1 MISKKQ
7 KYEMI
12 KSLKKEIIQ
21 RKKELTNQKIKTI
34 YFGGGTPSIL
44 KNNEIAT
51 LLKQIYNTYYIQKN
65 AEITIEC
72 NPDDLTLNKLLSYKE
87 IGFNRLSI
95 GIQSFN
101 KNELQFM
108 NRAHNAQ
115 EALLSIELAKK
126 AGFNNITIDLIYGLP
141 NQTLKDWKKNLDIM
155 FSLNIQHFA
164 AYSLTI
170 EKKTA
175 LYHLIKKQ
183 KVTAL
188 TDKKI
193 ISQFNYLQKKAK
205 EKGFVHYEISNFGKK
220 GYFSRH
226 NSSYWKGD
234 NYLGIG
240 PSAHSYNGTRR
251 RWNIA
256 SNKKYISN
264 INNGISYFEEEFL
277 TKNQQYNEYVF
288 TSLRTIWGID
298 NTIIKKKYGVKIEL
312 YFLTEIKKWEKKK
325 YVNSKANIYKLTK
338 RGKIFA
344 DLIASDL
351 FIVD

>member
-1 MISKKQ
+1 
-7 KYEMI
+7 MI
-12 KSLKKEIIQ
+12 KSLKEEIKQ
-21 RKKELTNQKIKTI
+21 RKKEVNNQKIKTI
-34 YFGGGTPSIL
+34 YFGGGTPSIFK
-44 KNNEIAT
+44 KNELST

-155 FSLNIQHFA
+155 FKLNIQHFA

-183 KVTAL
+183 KVKAL

-193 ISQFNYLQKKAK
+193 IAQFNYLQKKAK
-205 EKGFVHYEISNFGKK
+205 EEGFIHYEISNFGKK

-234 NYLGIG
+234 SYLGIG
-240 PSAHSYNGTRR
+240 PSAHSYNGTSR
-251 RWNIA
+251 RWNVA

-277 TKNQQYNEYVF
+277 TKFQQYNEYIF

-312 YFLTEIKKWEKKK
+312 YFLTEIRKWEKKK
-325 YVNSKANIYKLTK
+325 YVNSKLHTYTLTK
-338 RGKIFA
+338 KGKIFA

-351 FIVD
+351 FIID